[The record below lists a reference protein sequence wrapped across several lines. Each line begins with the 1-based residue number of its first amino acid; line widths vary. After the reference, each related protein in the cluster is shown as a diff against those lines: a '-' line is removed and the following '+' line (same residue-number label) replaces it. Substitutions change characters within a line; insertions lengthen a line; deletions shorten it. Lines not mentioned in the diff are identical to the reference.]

1 MCIYIIVAYI
11 AIYTRI
17 TSIEAKTKKI
27 KKKLYILKPIYY
39 IEKCGGNEAT
49 TKTKRQSC

>member
-1 MCIYIIVAYI
+1 MCIYIIVAYF

-27 KKKLYILKPIYY
+27 KIFVACEINILYCIGVGAMKH
-39 IEKCGGNEAT
+39 
-49 TKTKRQSC
+49 RQKQRAKQ